1 MLAQHPAQLRR
12 DSVATLDPF
21 SLDPKLE
28 SLRKRL
34 SDVVG
39 LDGLVMFFE
48 DFDVVAEVTEATLD
62 KYWLCE
68 TQNIHD
74 LDDIDEEGLDART
87 VSASSM
93 EGTTPKGPWVAQSPR
108 ESKFSFSSAS
118 STASVPAKRKR
129 NRLRG
134 LLSPGLPGAAFLK
147 SPATWG

>member
-12 DSVATLDPF
+12 DSVAALDPF

-28 SLRKRL
+28 SLGKRL

-39 LDGLVMFFE
+39 LDGLVMFFD
-48 DFDVVAEVTEATLD
+48 DFGVVAEVTEATLD

-74 LDDIDEEGLDART
+74 LHDIDEEILDART
-87 VSASSM
+87 FSASNV
-93 EGTTPKGPWVAQSPR
+93 EAAPKGSWVVQSPR

-118 STASVPAKRKR
+118 SAASVPAKRKR
-129 NRLRG
+129 HRLRG
-134 LLSPGLPGAAFLK
+134 LLSPGLPGTAFK
-147 SPATWG
+147 SPAAWG